1 MLRSGGNDVLS
12 CMLSE
17 NGAAFTYRVL
27 LVGQPEVIHLDEK
40 SAYLANRDARAALT

>member
-17 NGAAFTYRVL
+17 NGAAFTHT
-27 LVGQPEVIHLDEK
+27 ED
-40 SAYLANRDARAALT
+40 SAEAPSWIRGFPGLGIFALYAA